1 MDVKKYDIVVVG
13 AGNAGI
19 SAAVRAV
26 CEGKKTL
33 LIDQH
38 NLPGGC
44 ASSFVR
50 GRFEFDPSVHEICD
64 FGPDDNKGQ
73 VRLLLERQGVNVDW
87 ITVPDCFRCISTY
100 SDGTPMDV
108 SMPAGR
114 EEFIDKMEEYVPG
127 TRDKMNQLFDLLEEI
142 RAGVAYMNDGTP
154 NDSKY
159 MQKQFPNMLRT
170 CGYSALRVFEALKLP
185 QKAIDIL
192 GVYWGYL
199 GVPLDEINFLHYGNM
214 IHMYITRKAV
224 IPHHTSHE
232 ISMTFMERFYEL
244 GGEAWFNCRAEEFLF
259 DGDRICGVRT
269 TLGDV
274 ACDQVL
280 ANINPDIIY
289 AKMMP
294 KELVPEREKKL
305 SAARNHNYAGRMF
318 VSYFALNKT
327 MEELG
332 IDDYTVFMPGSADS
346 RKEFESMKHLD
357 TNKFCI
363 SLCYNKLIPDF
374 SPEGTCVVS
383 FTSMYGP
390 DDFNDIK
397 PEDYAGLK
405 DKVARQH
412 IETFKNVYGVDI
424 APYIEEVEVSTPMT
438 FARYLGTPE
447 GSTYGYDVGGWDAM
461 LARMMM
467 IGEEFPIKGLRHI
480 GAASFRGDGYSS
492 TWINGDMCAAMA
504 CAELKEGGNQ

>member
-13 AGNAGI
+13 AGNAGL
-19 SAAVRAV
+19 SAAVRAAK
-26 CEGKKTL
+26 EGKKTL

-64 FGPDDNKGQ
+64 FGPEDNKGD
-73 VRLLLERQGVNVDW
+73 VRKLLERDGIDVDW
-87 ITVPDCFRCISTY
+87 ITVPECFRCISTY

-114 EEFIDKMEEYVPG
+114 EAFIDKMEEYVPG
-127 TRDKMNQLFDLLEEI
+127 TRDKMNTLFDLMEEI
-142 RAGVAYMNDGTP
+142 RAAVVYMNDGTP
-154 NDSKY
+154 NDPKY
-159 MQKQFPNMLRT
+159 MQKHFPNMLRT
-170 CGYSALRVFEALKLP
+170 CGYDTLRVFKALKFP

-199 GVPLDEINFLHYGNM
+199 GMPLDEINFLHYGNM

-224 IPHHTSHE
+224 IPHHTSHQ
-232 ISMTFMERFYEL
+232 ISMAFMKRFYEL

-259 DGDRICGVRT
+259 DGDKICGVKT
-269 TLGDV
+269 TLGEV

-289 AKMMP
+289 SKMMP

-305 SAARNHNYAGRMF
+305 SAARNNRYGGRMV
-318 VSYFALNKT
+318 VSYFALNKSA
-327 MEELG
+327 EELG
-332 IDDYTVFMPGSADS
+332 ITDYTVFMPGTADS
-346 RKEFESMKHLD
+346 AVEYKNMRKID
-357 TNKFCI
+357 TNKFI
-363 SLCYNKLIPDF
+363 ILLCYNNLIPDF

-383 FTSMYGP
+383 FTTMYGP
-390 DDFNDIK
+390 EDFDNLK
-397 PEDYAGLK
+397 PEDYVPLK
-405 DKVARQH
+405 EKLLKQH
-412 IETFKNVYGVDI
+412 IARFKEVYGVDI
-424 APYIEEVEVSTPMT
+424 EPYIEEVEISTPMT

-447 GSTYGYDVGGWDAM
+447 GSSYGYELVNWDSM
-461 LARMMM
+461 ISRMMM
-467 IGEEFPIKGLRHI
+467 MSDEFPIKGLRHI

-492 TWINGDMCAAMA
+492 TWINGDICAALA
-504 CAELKEGGNQ
+504 VAELKEGGNK